1 MREFEYTPE
10 QMAEKLIEFNRDFG
24 DDAELLAEEKV
35 YVAELFDKLQKSEEF
50 EILAHHLD
58 LMFMDKVFSL

>member
-10 QMAEKLIEFNRDFG
+10 QMAEKLIEFNRDFS

>member
-24 DDAELLAEEKV
+24 DDVELLAEEKV

>member
-1 MREFEYTPE
+1 MRDFEYTPE